1 MTSTFEKLAS
11 INVNEW
17 VEKKGR
23 FSYLSWADAVDQLC
37 KACPTAT
44 GEVHEYPMVSGEW
57 HVHPEIMVPY
67 LQTPTG
73 FYVKVSVTV
82 DGLTKCQVHPVL
94 DNYNKPVKVPT
105 SFDINTSIQRALAK
119 AIALHGLGLYIYRG
133 EDFPAVQSIDDTKEV
148 DNKKIKA
155 AVQQALDIIDNED
168 PEMKT
173 TPGEARELYEPLSN
187 DERVAFQS
195 DLKAVQ
201 IGRKTAWSIFRE
213 YLTLAAKEVA

>member
-1 MTSTFEKLAS
+1 MSAFEKLAG

-23 FSYLSWADAVDQLC
+23 FNYLSWADAVDQLC
-37 KACPTAT
+37 KACPDAT
-44 GEVHEYPMVSGEW
+44 WEVHEFPMVSGEW

-67 LQTPTG
+67 LHTPTG

-82 DGLTKCQVHPVL
+82 DNLTKTQVHPVL
-94 DNYNKPVKVPT
+94 DNYNKPVKTPT

-119 AIALHGLGLYIYRG
+119 AIALHGLGLYIFRG
-133 EDFPAVQSIDDTKEV
+133 EDLPNVQQINPEPV
-148 DNKKIKA
+148 DNSKVKE
-155 AVQQALDIIDNED
+155 AVRQALDIIDNED

-173 TPGEARELYEPLSN
+173 TPGEAREVYEPLSN
-187 DERVAFQS
+187 DERVAFQT

-201 IGRKTAWSIFRE
+201 IGRKTAWSVFRE
-213 YLTLAAKEVA
+213 YLKLAAEAA

>member
-1 MTSTFEKLAS
+1 MSAFETLAV

-37 KACPTAT
+37 KACPDAT
-44 GEVHEYPMVSGEW
+44 WEVHEFPMISGEW
-57 HVHPEIMVPY
+57 HVHPDVLVPY

-82 DGLTKCQVHPVL
+82 DGLTKTQVHPVL
-94 DNYNKPVKVPT
+94 DNYNKPVKNPS

-119 AIALHGLGLYIYRG
+119 AIALHGLGLYIFRG
-133 EDFPAVQSIDDTKEV
+133 EDFPTVQQVDDSQDV
-148 DNKKIKA
+148 DNAKIKGL
-155 AVQQALDIIDNED
+155 VQQVLDIIDNED
-168 PEMKT
+168 PEMVT
-173 TPGEARELYEPLSN
+173 TPKESRELYEPLSN
-187 DERVAFQS
+187 DERIALQT
-195 DLKAVQ
+195 DLKTVQ

-213 YLTLAAKEVA
+213 YLTIAAK

>member
-23 FSYLSWADAVDQLC
+23 FNYLSWADAVDQLC

-44 GEVHEYPMVSGEW
+44 WEVHEYPMVSGEW

-82 DGLTKCQVHPVL
+82 DNLTKTQVHPVL

-187 DERVAFQS
+187 DERVAFQA